1 MAINILRVAPKD
13 FYVTLEIS
21 LTGMKQLVRALDL
34 TEINYDG
41 QENPEDKLAVMFL
54 TKEFYPSIKEVV
66 VDLDKEFADGP

>member
-1 MAINILRVAPKD
+1 MAISILRVAPKD

-21 LTGMKQLVRALDL
+21 LTGMRQLVRALDL

-41 QENPEDKLAVMFL
+41 QENPDDKLAVMFL

-66 VDLDKEFADGP
+66 VDLDKEYGDGP